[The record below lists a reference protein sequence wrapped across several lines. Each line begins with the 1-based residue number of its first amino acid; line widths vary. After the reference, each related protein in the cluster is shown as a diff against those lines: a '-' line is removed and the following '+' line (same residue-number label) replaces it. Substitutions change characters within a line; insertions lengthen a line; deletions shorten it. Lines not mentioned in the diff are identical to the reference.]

1 LYWAF
6 VGMPSYRNDS
16 GQRRRP
22 TNNEGVSYGSWSRK
36 PPNYA
41 GHRPRSPPK
50 PSQLHYC
57 EICKISCAGAQVW
70 CVLNCW

>member
-1 LYWAF
+1 MLSCA

-16 GQRRRP
+16 IQPRRLP
-22 TNNEGVSYGSWSRK
+22 NNEASYSSWSRK

-41 GHRPRSPPK
+41 SHRPRSPPK

-57 EICKISCAGAQVW
+57 EICKISCAGSQV
-70 CVLNCW
+70 L